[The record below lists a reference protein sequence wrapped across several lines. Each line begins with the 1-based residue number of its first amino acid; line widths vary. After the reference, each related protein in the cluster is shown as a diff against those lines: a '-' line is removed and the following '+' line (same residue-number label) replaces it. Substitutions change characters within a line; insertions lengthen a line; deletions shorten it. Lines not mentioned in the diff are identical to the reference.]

1 MTIPLLYRILAQQL
15 MKTIAAFLS
24 LFTIGI
30 GFPAFGANQVTLTSA
45 DGSKTMDATIEQYY
59 PANGSATI
67 KVNGRK
73 LTVPVTAFQ
82 SEDKAK
88 FENFHLAKLAGRSLM
103 LSFADNESEGSEK
116 KTSNS
121 KVKTVDAGFK
131 IQVRNNAQTDL
142 DGVKLEYRL
151 FYYKDKAK
159 GGKEA
164 AYTDG
169 DLDLGKI
176 SPRETK
182 ELDTTSITL
191 TRVRPLPAS
200 QCAGGT

>member
-1 MTIPLLYRILAQQL
+1 
-15 MKTIAAFLS
+15 MKTKAAILS
-24 LFTIGI
+24 LFIAGLGLPT
-30 GFPAFGANQVTLTSA
+30 FGGNLVTLTSA
-45 DGSKTMDATIEQYY
+45 DGSKTMEAAIEQYY
-59 PANGSATI
+59 PENGSAMI

-73 LTVPVTAFQ
+73 LTVPVSAFQ
-82 SEDKAK
+82 SEDRAK
-88 FENFHLAKLAGRSLM
+88 FENWHLAKLAGRQLM

-116 KTSNS
+116 KTGNS
-121 KVKTVDAGFK
+121 KIKTVDAGYK

-176 SPRETK
+176 APRETK
-182 ELDTTSITL
+182 ELDTTAITL
-191 TRVRPLPAS
+191 TKVRPLPAS
-200 QCAGGT
+200 QCVGGT